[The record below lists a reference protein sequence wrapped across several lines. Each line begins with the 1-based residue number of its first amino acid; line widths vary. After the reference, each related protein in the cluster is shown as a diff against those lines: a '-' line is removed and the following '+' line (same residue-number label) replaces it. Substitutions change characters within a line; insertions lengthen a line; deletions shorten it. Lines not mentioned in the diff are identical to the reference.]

1 MSFALFVSV
10 VFLLKTLLFPSEKG
24 YMPMERCVLC
34 ICVLQIYHK
43 SENFIL
49 NHVCGW
55 VSVSFDRD
63 WICFDR

>member
-10 VFLLKTLLFPSEKG
+10 VFLPKTLLFPSNKG

-49 NHVCGW
+49 NHVYGW
-55 VSVSFDRD
+55 VSFDRD
-63 WICFDR
+63 WICFD